1 MRLSPLFAVL
11 VTGLLAVA
19 PTLIQAQSQPAA
31 PESASQAAPSSAAPA
46 KSGAATE
53 VKPLWELGL
62 FALAGSQQAYPGS
75 ALRVHPRLALP
86 FVIYRGPLL
95 RADEEGMG
103 LHTQLAPNVDI
114 DLGLAA
120 AFGSNASQSAVRRG
134 MANIG
139 TLVEFGPRLRVALG
153 DLSGHYRWRFSLPV
167 RGVFDLN
174 HRLAARGIS
183 AEPELGWSR
192 HTAADNTYR
201 ASVAAVLGNRNLAN
215 TFYGVGPADVTP
227 SRAAYSARPGL
238 VAWRL
243 SSSAGLA
250 LSRDWTLIGFARWDS
265 LNGAAN
271 RASPLVERNGG
282 ATFGV
287 GVSWTALRSV
297 RSAIE

>member
-227 SRAAYSARPGL
+227 SRATYTARPGL

-271 RASPLVERNGG
+271 RASPLVERSGG

>member
-31 PESASQAAPSSAAPA
+31 PESASQAAYSSAAPA

-153 DLSGHYRWRFSLPV
+153 DMTGPDRWRFSLPV

-174 HRLAARGIS
+174 HRLASRGIS
-183 AEPELGWSR
+183 AEPELGWTRSTGDD
-192 HTAADNTYR
+192 HTFR
-201 ASVAAVLGNRNLAN
+201 ASVGAVLGNRNLAN
-215 TFYGVGPADVTP
+215 TFYGVGPADITP

-271 RASPLVERNGG
+271 RASPLVERSGG